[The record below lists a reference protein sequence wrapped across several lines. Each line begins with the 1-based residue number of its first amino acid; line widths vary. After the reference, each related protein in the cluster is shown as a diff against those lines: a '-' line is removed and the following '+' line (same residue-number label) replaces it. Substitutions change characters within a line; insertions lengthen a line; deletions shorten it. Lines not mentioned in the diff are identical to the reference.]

1 MCCNAGAKQMRKE
14 LRKPTI
20 KNKYNLTVADVK
32 KLRIGDRNKVKEPL
46 FWRNN
51 VVSAWCI
58 IETVGKF
65 EDAEYWLGIYD
76 DDASAYKG
84 KFRFYFSSHG
94 GMCDYKFK
102 KFFDFSEIENE
113 YNLEIQEKFLSK
125 INFLIDEG
133 ILLIPE
139 EKKKKERKENEISV

>member
-1 MCCNAGAKQMRKE
+1 MRKE

-20 KNKYNLTVADVK
+20 KNKYNLTVVDVK
-32 KLRIGDRNKVKEPL
+32 KLKIGDRSKIKEPL
-46 FWRNN
+46 FWYND
-51 VVSAWCI
+51 VISAWCI

-65 EDAEYWLGIYD
+65 EDAEYWFGIYD
-76 DDASAYKG
+76 EEAPAYKG
-84 KFRFYFSSHG
+84 KFRFYFSTHG

-113 YNLEIQEKFLSK
+113 HDLQVQEKFLSK

-133 ILLIPE
+133 ILIIPE
-139 EKKKKERKENEISV
+139 EKKRERKKKEK